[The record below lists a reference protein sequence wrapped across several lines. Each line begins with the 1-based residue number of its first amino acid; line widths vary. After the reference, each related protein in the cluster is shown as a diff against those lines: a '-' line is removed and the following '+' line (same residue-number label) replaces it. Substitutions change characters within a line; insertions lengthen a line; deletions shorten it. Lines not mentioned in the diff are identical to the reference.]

1 MPLTER
7 DTRKLI
13 NTKQAS
19 VEFQGTPSIQGMVD
33 GQIAIKKKSNS
44 QLALYRKQFGKLFHS
59 FMTSDGNQIVEKK
72 LTTNDLEYKHKFID
86 YRVFMHNFADD
97 IGTSKH
103 YIPWFA
109 TDAFE
114 AEEST
119 MDDHS
124 AGFLTPFKM
133 TLHRILIR
141 TDNLTASADVTVTVE
156 KQDDGNQTEDVIA
169 TAVYDVSSVGALVN
183 NTTFKLNE
191 SDFDNAPTVE
201 AEKVC
206 GLSIQATGGDIVG
219 SESDWWIS
227 SLWRVEVEI

>member
-1 MPLTER
+1 
-7 DTRKLI
+7 
-13 NTKQAS
+13 
-19 VEFQGTPSIQGMVD
+19 
-33 GQIAIKKKSNS
+33 
-44 QLALYRKQFGKLFHS
+44 
-59 FMTSDGNQIVEKK
+59 
-72 LTTNDLEYKHKFID
+72 
-86 YRVFMHNFADD
+86 
-97 IGTSKH
+97 
-103 YIPWFA
+103 
-109 TDAFE
+109 
-114 AEEST
+114 

-141 TDNLTASADVTVTVE
+141 TDTGTASADITVTVE

-183 NTTFKLNE
+183 NTTFKLNG

-201 AEKVC
+201 AEKIC
-206 GLSIQATGGDIVG
+206 GLSIQATSDIVG